1 VGSPQSPDLPTLTGE
16 LKLLVD
22 KGQFLK
28 ADPGVAKLLGV
39 LSLQSLVTMDLRD
52 LFREGFSYD
61 TITGTAVV
69 SKGIMT
75 TKDFFMKGASA
86 QVSISGVVDLP
97 RETQNLHLR
106 VVPSLGDGASTI
118 TSVLMANPLLGITAT
133 LLQRLLKDPLGQI
146 FAVEYD
152 VTGTWNDPVVKRTKV
167 DAPRE
172 KVQE

>member
-1 VGSPQSPDLPTLTGE
+1 
-16 LKLLVD
+16 
-22 KGQFLK
+22 
-28 ADPGVAKLLGV
+28 
-39 LSLQSLVTMDLRD
+39 M
-52 LFREGFSYD
+52 
-61 TITGTAVV
+61 V